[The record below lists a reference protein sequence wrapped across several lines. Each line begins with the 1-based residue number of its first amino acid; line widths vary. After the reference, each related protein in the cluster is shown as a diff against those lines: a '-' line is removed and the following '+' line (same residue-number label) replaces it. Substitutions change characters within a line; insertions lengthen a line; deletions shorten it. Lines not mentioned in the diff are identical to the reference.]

1 MSTYLARVEHVG
13 DYFNIRPVLEMM
25 EGGFVEVDSQKFG
38 QYGTITISAIYG
50 QYSESPFIQDRK
62 YVMFTLDDT
71 ELAQLEK
78 TYSGCKIKAVDFI
91 AKSKTLDS
99 FRIREVIKLDENY
112 DFDRFYEWQNDIIAD
127 ILDPMTMLIYLSNGS
142 QIMGPFSYNKIGE
155 NAYKFSPASSGENP
169 YIVNAYNIS
178 DFEDPIY
185 EFDESRRNSDLYYGK
200 QRHIIIASELPESN
214 GQIDCIDDESLR
226 ELAGRCMANTSETKQ
241 AQKEAKMAV
250 MSLPD
255 IQLTEARKER
265 LLKMFEDGEMT
276 DKVISTMPQTILN
289 DQQSMEKIVESI
301 LGNSNYTDKIYSIV
315 KSQEQFGDIFAK
327 LDDEKKAKQAELDD
341 LQKKAEILND
351 KIKDGQNVN
360 EEEIKQL
367 SDENLNL
374 KNQLKKYEDFE
385 NLQNEIQKLQKERE
399 DLENQYGQLI
409 KLKDSVS
416 GEIKKKVSE
425 AYTNV
430 AFDGALSS
438 MMLHEAAKYEESEKA
453 NSVKSYILSKKEC
466 EDQSKISEP
475 KELIEF
481 VYSELNNAAKREI
494 AYNDVAN
501 ILLCWSQ
508 SFLSILAGEPGSGK
522 TSLVSLIAN
531 ILGISNAKHNRY
543 AEIAVEKGWTSR
555 RDFIG
560 YYNPLTKSLD
570 AANGDMLKV
579 LEVMKAETENR
590 VSDFPYVVLLDEAN
604 LSQMEHYWADF
615 MGLCDMNKKVRSVSL
630 GENYVYPISD
640 TLRFVATINLD
651 HTTELLSPRLV
662 DRAWIILIQSSD
674 ILIDEI
680 EEVESHKEYPIVKFD
695 VLKRLYDSKYWS
707 SKSLDTAIIEKFN
720 RIRTCFQAIGV
731 SFSPRIIGMIK
742 KYCLASKMVMDFSG
756 NVYTALDYAVAQKVL
771 PMINGYGEQYHEFLQ
786 RLLLECDR
794 NTMPKCNEII
804 QTILKKGD
812 INMQYYQFFAR

>member
-367 SDENLNL
+367 SDENVNL